1 IPPRRDMTD
10 EIIELKN
17 GWYTPS
23 EKPGLGLIFN
33 EKAPSIHPFQPAN
46 VPPPIREDGSV
57 GLR

>member
-1 IPPRRDMTD
+1 MTD